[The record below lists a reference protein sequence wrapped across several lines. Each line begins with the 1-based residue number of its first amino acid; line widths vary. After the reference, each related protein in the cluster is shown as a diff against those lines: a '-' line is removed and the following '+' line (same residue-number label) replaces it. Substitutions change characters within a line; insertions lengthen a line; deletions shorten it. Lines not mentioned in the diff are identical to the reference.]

1 MGCGTSRD
9 AVPTVEKVVAQP
21 TILDDPKPVVEE
33 AGFDKEAESSLKV
46 IHEAIVARGL
56 KASALGPP
64 AISSAEECMVLNR
77 LPECLCDLHDGMPPA
92 IQQTPMRLLKI
103 TAVMSWTFLKVYE
116 EIDPVTECLQVPY
129 VDTDD
134 DIWKEVVTVSWR
146 WSEQKPAVYQQAFSP
161 MSPEQFL
168 EFSTLL
174 KFAQENGIKYAW
186 IDWSCVPQYAEDS
199 MIEVHRSKVFYA
211 RARAMRV
218 LPTFRP
224 LPAEGPVRLI
234 LVKAKKVLS
243 KRAEAG
249 SIRCAVAAS
258 IIAAILAKNLVAG
271 REYFGRVWTLAER
284 MARFGRNEGLCQW
297 LSLESWL
304 GMVVDAM
311 LKSTEDKTSS
321 VIYKKMLG
329 TKAAGLLEAV
339 LAPLAAAVRVGSV
352 QTPAAEGLE
361 TKVAELC
368 MAAVSVWLSPNLLAE
383 APTSNWLHT
392 YLGEEARS
400 GVYQAWREADRV
412 WAIYS
417 YFCWKQNL
425 DQRSAE
431 GLRIALED
439 LVDIAAGDRS
449 TYVRGMF
456 AQLGVDENATP
467 VMEIIPQPGKHTRP
481 SSSRSVR
488 PPSANSRPPSA
499 ARPPS
504 ARTQEEIEKRKKEEE
519 AIAAAA
525 ERRRKEEAALTAS
538 LERRRLE
545 EEAATAAAVE
555 RRRQEEAAMAA
566 ASERRKAEEA
576 AAAAAAAARKAQEEA
591 AAAAAA
597 ERRKLDEAAAA
608 AAAERTKQEE
618 AAAAAAAARKKQEEE
633 AAATAAA
640 EKKRQDELA
649 AAIAAGKPTVGA
661 KVTIKYAAIDDA
673 KSAQAGHGGWS
684 GAMEKMLGKTGV
696 VESVDK
702 DGDVRVKMD
711 DGSGSMLW
719 NPSLVMLGGSPA
731 TVLAPSALSSVRIGR
746 NAALNDKYT
755 VRFVANS
762 SDVGAVQADYPAP
775 PSCLVYYFEITVV
788 EPGSSGTIGIGFA
801 HSSHNVTRH
810 VGWDA
815 GTFGFH
821 GDDGKTFLEGRNE
834 YYGFKFGKGDVVGA
848 ALDFQRKEIFFTK
861 NGTKGKA
868 ISISI
873 SQALYPTVSLHS
885 SGEVVSVNFGQKP
898 FSFNTEPFKIK
909 VGGKVAI
916 KSTSVDTA
924 KGLQVGHGGWGSSME
939 KMLGKPGVV
948 ESVDKDGD
956 VRVKMDDGSGT
967 MLWNPALV
975 LPNAAMMSPFTAG
988 AKVTIKSVAP
998 SEAQAAQSGHGGW
1011 ASSMEQM
1018 LGKTGVVESVDKDG
1032 DVRVKMDDGSGSM
1045 LWNPSLVILGGSS
1058 ATVLA
1063 PSALSSVRIGRNAAL
1078 NDKYTVRFVA
1088 NSSDVGAVQADY
1100 PAPPSCLI
1108 YYFEITVVAPGSNG
1122 TIGVGFAHSSHNVTR
1137 HVGWDAGTF
1146 GFHGDDGK
1154 TFLEGRNEYYGFKFG
1169 KGDVVGAALD
1179 FQRKEIFFTKNGTKG
1194 KAISISI
1201 SQALY
1206 PTVSLHSSG
1215 EVVSVNFGQK
1225 PFSFNTEPFKIKVGG
1240 KMAIK
1245 SVAPSEAQAAQS
1257 GHGGWA
1263 SSMEQMLGKTGVVE
1277 SLDKD
1282 GDVRVKMDD
1291 GSGTMLWN
1299 PSLLTATAAP
1309 GSASTGTIA
1318 VGAKVS
1324 IKAVSVPE
1332 AQAAQSGHG
1341 GWVAVMEKMLGM
1353 PGVVESIDKDGDVKV
1368 KMDKDGDSK
1377 LWSPA
1382 LVLPGVVMPTAQLTV
1397 GNKAYIKKLTVDEGK
1412 AAQEGHGGWNANMGN
1427 YLGKVGT
1434 LSYKYADGD
1443 VKVKF
1448 EDGNEYCWYW
1458 GLVLPAPAD
1467 ATTPAAKPPPSF
1479 TTGAKVTIK
1488 SVAPSEAQAAQS
1500 GHGGWASSMEKMLGK
1515 TGVVESVDKDGDV
1528 RVKMDDGSGS
1538 MLWNPS
1544 LITLESGC
1552 STASLSVGS
1561 KATIKCVRVD
1571 VAKEAQNG
1579 HGGFSVNM
1587 SKYLGK
1593 TGTVSYKYQD
1603 GDVKIRFDSGDE
1615 FCWSHELVHPATSE
1629 QFPTAYDV
1637 GTAVLISNVTA
1648 DEARA
1653 AQDGHGGWSTSM
1665 ANYLGKTGTVSYKYA
1680 DGDMKVKFTDGNEYC
1695 WFWGLVGPAQAG
1707 GETTSSGGCKPG
1719 AHKGVWRG
1727 PETKY
1732 WCSTATMTEGALCA
1746 HGSEIIKAP
1755 HWSCCGCKDKD
1766 K

>member
-1 MGCGTSRD
+1 WFSVLFARVRLIHETKSDITCRTENEMGCGTSRD
-9 AVPTVEKVVAQP
+9 AVAAIETVVAP
-21 TILDDPKPVVEE
+21 PAILDDPKPVVEDADSE
-33 AGFDKEAESSLKV
+33 QEAESSLKV
-46 IHEAIVARGL
+46 IHESIVARGL

-64 AISSAEECMVLNR
+64 AISSAEECMALNG

-103 TAVMSWTFLKVYE
+103 TPVLSWAFLKVYE

-146 WSEQKPAVYQQAFSP
+146 WSEQKPAVYQQGFSP

-234 LVKAKKVLS
+234 LVKAKKVLN
-243 KRAEAG
+243 KRADAG

-467 VMEIIPQPGKHTRP
+467 VMEIIPQPGKQTRP
-481 SSSRSVR
+481 SSSSRS
-488 PPSANSRPPSA
+488 ASRPPSA
-499 ARPPS
+499 GGPPSARPPS

-519 AIAAAA
+519 AIASAA

-576 AAAAAAAARKAQEEA
+576 AATAAAAARKAQEEA

-608 AAAERTKQEE
+608 AAAERKKHEE
-618 AAAAAAAARKKQEEE
+618 AAAAAAAARRKQEEE
-633 AAATAAA
+633 AAATAVA

-661 KVTIKYAAIDDA
+661 KVTIKYATVDDA
-673 KSAQAGHGGWS
+673 KSAQSGHGGWAAS
-684 GAMEKMLGKTGV
+684 MEKMLGKPGV

-731 TVLAPSALSSVRIGR
+731 VVLS
-746 NAALNDKYT
+746 
-755 VRFVANS
+755 
-762 SDVGAVQADYPAP
+762 
-775 PSCLVYYFEITVV
+775 
-788 EPGSSGTIGIGFA
+788 
-801 HSSHNVTRH
+801 
-810 VGWDA
+810 
-815 GTFGFH
+815 
-821 GDDGKTFLEGRNE
+821 
-834 YYGFKFGKGDVVGA
+834 
-848 ALDFQRKEIFFTK
+848 
-861 NGTKGKA
+861 
-868 ISISI
+868 
-873 SQALYPTVSLHS
+873 
-885 SGEVVSVNFGQKP
+885 
-898 FSFNTEPFKIK
+898 
-909 VGGKVAI
+909 
-916 KSTSVDTA
+916 
-924 KGLQVGHGGWGSSME
+924 
-939 KMLGKPGVV
+939 
-948 ESVDKDGD
+948 
-956 VRVKMDDGSGT
+956 
-967 MLWNPALV
+967 
-975 LPNAAMMSPFTAG
+975 
-988 AKVTIKSVAP
+988 
-998 SEAQAAQSGHGGW
+998 
-1011 ASSMEQM
+1011 
-1018 LGKTGVVESVDKDG
+1018 
-1032 DVRVKMDDGSGSM
+1032 
-1045 LWNPSLVILGGSS
+1045 
-1058 ATVLA
+1058 

-1108 YYFEITVVAPGSNG
+1108 YYFEVTVVEPGSNG
-1122 TIGVGFAHSSHNVTR
+1122 TIGIGFAHSNHNVAR

-1146 GFHGDDGK
+1146 GFHGDNGE
-1154 TFLEGRNEYYGFKFG
+1154 TYFEGCSEYYGFKYG

-1206 PTVSLHSSG
+1206 PTVSLRSSG
-1215 EVVSVNFGQK
+1215 GFVSVNFGQK
-1225 PFSFNTEPFKIKVGG
+1225 PFSFNIDPFKVLSPSALSSVRIGHYTALNDKYTVFYFGHRNAAGAVQADYPAPPSCLIYYFEVMVVEPGSNGIIGIGFTHSNHDVTHHVGWDAGTFGFHGDNGETYFEGCSEYYGFKYGKGDVVGAALDFQRKEIFFTKNGTKGKAISISISQALYPTVSLRSSGGFVSVNFGQKPFSFNIDPFKIKVGG
-1240 KMAIK
+1240 KVAIK
-1245 SVAPSEAQAAQS
+1245 STSVDAAMGLQV
-1257 GHGGWA
+1257 GHGGWG
-1263 SSMEQMLGKTGVVE
+1263 SSM
-1277 SLDKD
+1277 
-1282 GDVRVKMDD
+1282 
-1291 GSGTMLWN
+1291 
-1299 PSLLTATAAP
+1299 A
-1309 GSASTGTIA
+1309 
-1318 VGAKVS
+1318 
-1324 IKAVSVPE
+1324 
-1332 AQAAQSGHG
+1332 
-1341 GWVAVMEKMLGM
+1341 
-1353 PGVVESIDKDGDVKV
+1353 
-1368 KMDKDGDSK
+1368 
-1377 LWSPA
+1377 
-1382 LVLPGVVMPTAQLTV
+1382 
-1397 GNKAYIKKLTVDEGK
+1397 
-1412 AAQEGHGGWNANMGN
+1412 
-1427 YLGKVGT
+1427 
-1434 LSYKYADGD
+1434 
-1443 VKVKF
+1443 
-1448 EDGNEYCWYW
+1448 
-1458 GLVLPAPAD
+1458 
-1467 ATTPAAKPPPSF
+1467 
-1479 TTGAKVTIK
+1479 
-1488 SVAPSEAQAAQS
+1488 
-1500 GHGGWASSMEKMLGK
+1500 KMLGK
-1515 TGVVESVDKDGDV
+1515 PGVVESVDMDGDV

-1538 MLWNPS
+1538 MLWNPA
-1544 LITLESGC
+1544 LVLPN
-1552 STASLSVGS
+1552 AAMLSPF
-1561 KATIKCVRVD
+1561 A
-1571 VAKEAQNG
+1571 
-1579 HGGFSVNM
+1579 
-1587 SKYLGK
+1587 
-1593 TGTVSYKYQD
+1593 
-1603 GDVKIRFDSGDE
+1603 
-1615 FCWSHELVHPATSE
+1615 
-1629 QFPTAYDV
+1629 
-1637 GTAVLISNVTA
+1637 AVEDMLA
-1648 DEARA
+1648 LA
-1653 AQDGHGGWSTSM
+1653 AGQ
-1665 ANYLGKTGTVSYKYA
+1665 
-1680 DGDMKVKFTDGNEYC
+1680 
-1695 WFWGLVGPAQAG
+1695 
-1707 GETTSSGGCKPG
+1707 
-1719 AHKGVWRG
+1719 GV
-1727 PETKY
+1727 
-1732 WCSTATMTEGALCA
+1732 
-1746 HGSEIIKAP
+1746 
-1755 HWSCCGCKDKD
+1755 
-1766 K
+1766 

>member
-1 MGCGTSRD
+1 MGCGTSRN
-9 AVPTVEKVVAQP
+9 AVATAETVVASP
-21 TILDDPKPVVEE
+21 GIPDDPKPVAEDVDSEQ
-33 AGFDKEAESSLKV
+33 EAESSLKV
-46 IHEAIVARGL
+46 IHEGIVARGL
-56 KASALGPP
+56 TASALGPP
-64 AISSAEECMVLNR
+64 VISSAEECMVLNC

-103 TAVMSWTFLKVYE
+103 TPVLSWTFLKVYE

-134 DIWKEVVTVSWR
+134 EIWKKVVTVSWR
-146 WSEQKPAVYQQAFSP
+146 WSEQKPAVYQQGFSP
-161 MSPEQFL
+161 MSPEQFQEL
-168 EFSTLL
+168 STLL
-174 KFAQENGIKYAW
+174 KLAQENSVEYVW

-243 KRAEAG
+243 KRADAG

-339 LAPLAAAVRVGSV
+339 LDPLAAAVRVGSV
-352 QTPAAEGLE
+352 QARAAEGLE

-368 MAAVSVWLSPNLLAE
+368 MAAVSVWLSPSLLAE

-439 LVDIAAGDRS
+439 LVEIAAGERS
-449 TYVRGMF
+449 IYVRGMF
-456 AQLGVDENATP
+456 AQLRVDESATP
-467 VMEIIPQPGKHTRP
+467 VMEIVPQPGKQIRP
-481 SSSRSVR
+481 SSSRSAR
-488 PPSANSRPPSA
+488 PPS

-545 EEAATAAAVE
+545 EEAAAAAAVE
-555 RRRQEEAAMAA
+555 RRRQEEAAAAA

-576 AAAAAAAARKAQEEA
+576 AATAAATARKAQEEA

-597 ERRKLDEAAAA
+597 ERRKLEEAAAA
-608 AAAERTKQEE
+608 AAAERKKQEE
-618 AAAAAAAARKKQEEE
+618 AAAAAAVARKKQEEE

-661 KVTIKYAAIDDA
+661 KVTIKYATVDDA
-673 KSAQAGHGGWS
+673 KSAQAGHGGWN
-684 GAMEKMLGKTGV
+684 GTMEKMLGKTGV

-731 TVLAPSALSSVRIGR
+731 TVVLPSALSSARIGR

-762 SDVGAVQADYPAP
+762 TDVGAVQSDYPAP
-775 PSCLVYYFEITVV
+775 PSSLVYYFEITVV
-788 EPGSSGTIGIGFA
+788 EPGSKGTIGLGFA
-801 HSSHNVTRH
+801 HSSHNVARH

-821 GDDGKTFLEGRNE
+821 GDDGKTFFEGRNE
-834 YYGFKFGKGDVVGA
+834 YYGFKYGKGDVVGA

-873 SQALYPTVSLHS
+873 GQALYPTVSLHS

-898 FSFNTEPFKIK
+898 FSFNIEPFKIK
-909 VGGKVAI
+909 VGAKVAI
-916 KSTSVDTA
+916 KSTSVDSA
-924 KGLQVGHGGWGSSME
+924 KELQVGHGGWGSSMD
-939 KMLGKPGVV
+939 KMLGK
-948 ESVDKDGD
+948 
-956 VRVKMDDGSGT
+956 
-967 MLWNPALV
+967 A
-975 LPNAAMMSPFTAG
+975 
-988 AKVTIKSVAP
+988 
-998 SEAQAAQSGHGGW
+998 
-1011 ASSMEQM
+1011 
-1018 LGKTGVVESVDKDG
+1018 GVVESVDKDG

-1045 LWNPSLVILGGSS
+1045 LW
-1058 ATVLA
+1058 
-1063 PSALSSVRIGRNAAL
+1063 
-1078 NDKYTVRFVA
+1078 
-1088 NSSDVGAVQADY
+1088 
-1100 PAPPSCLI
+1100 
-1108 YYFEITVVAPGSNG
+1108 
-1122 TIGVGFAHSSHNVTR
+1122 H
-1137 HVGWDAGTF
+1137 
-1146 GFHGDDGK
+1146 
-1154 TFLEGRNEYYGFKFG
+1154 
-1169 KGDVVGAALD
+1169 
-1179 FQRKEIFFTKNGTKG
+1179 
-1194 KAISISI
+1194 
-1201 SQALY
+1201 
-1206 PTVSLHSSG
+1206 
-1215 EVVSVNFGQK
+1215 
-1225 PFSFNTEPFKIKVGG
+1225 
-1240 KMAIK
+1240 
-1245 SVAPSEAQAAQS
+1245 
-1257 GHGGWA
+1257 
-1263 SSMEQMLGKTGVVE
+1263 
-1277 SLDKD
+1277 
-1282 GDVRVKMDD
+1282 
-1291 GSGTMLWN
+1291 
-1299 PSLLTATAAP
+1299 
-1309 GSASTGTIA
+1309 
-1318 VGAKVS
+1318 
-1324 IKAVSVPE
+1324 
-1332 AQAAQSGHG
+1332 
-1341 GWVAVMEKMLGM
+1341 
-1353 PGVVESIDKDGDVKV
+1353 
-1368 KMDKDGDSK
+1368 
-1377 LWSPA
+1377 PA
-1382 LVLPGVVMPTAQLTV
+1382 LVLPNAAALSPFTA
-1397 GNKAYIKKLTVDEGK
+1397 
-1412 AAQEGHGGWNANMGN
+1412 
-1427 YLGKVGT
+1427 
-1434 LSYKYADGD
+1434 
-1443 VKVKF
+1443 
-1448 EDGNEYCWYW
+1448 
-1458 GLVLPAPAD
+1458 
-1467 ATTPAAKPPPSF
+1467 
-1479 TTGAKVTIK
+1479 GARVTIK
-1488 SVAPSEAQAAQS
+1488 NVGLTEAQAAQS

-1544 LITLESGC
+1544 LVMLGGSPATVVLPSALSSARIGRNAALIDKYTVRFIANSTDVGAVQSDYRAPPSSLVYYFEITVVEP
-1552 STASLSVGS
+1552 GS
-1561 KATIKCVRVD
+1561 KGAIGLGFAHSSHN
-1571 VAKEAQNG
+1571 VARHVGWDAG
-1579 HGGFSVNM
+1579 TFGFHGDD
-1587 SKYLGK
+1587 GK
-1593 TGTVSYKYQD
+1593 TYFEGRNEDYGFKYGKGDVVGAALDFQRKQIFFTKNGTKGKAISISIGQALYPTVS
-1603 GDVKIRFDSGDE
+1603 
-1615 FCWSHELVHPATSE
+1615 
-1629 QFPTAYDV
+1629 
-1637 GTAVLISNVTA
+1637 
-1648 DEARA
+1648 
-1653 AQDGHGGWSTSM
+1653 
-1665 ANYLGKTGTVSYKYA
+1665 VS
-1680 DGDMKVKFTDGNEYC
+1680 
-1695 WFWGLVGPAQAG
+1695 
-1707 GETTSSGGCKPG
+1707 
-1719 AHKGVWRG
+1719 R
-1727 PETKY
+1727 
-1732 WCSTATMTEGALCA
+1732 
-1746 HGSEIIKAP
+1746 
-1755 HWSCCGCKDKD
+1755 
-1766 K
+1766 

>member
-1 MGCGTSRD
+1 WFSVLFARVRLIHETKSDITCRTENEMGCGTSRD
-9 AVPTVEKVVAQP
+9 AVAAIETVVAP
-21 TILDDPKPVVEE
+21 PAILDDPKPVVEDADSE
-33 AGFDKEAESSLKV
+33 QEAESSLKV
-46 IHEAIVARGL
+46 IHESIVARGL

-64 AISSAEECMVLNR
+64 AISSAEECMALNG

-103 TAVMSWTFLKVYE
+103 TPVLSWAFLKVYE

-146 WSEQKPAVYQQAFSP
+146 WSEQKPAVYQQGFSP

-234 LVKAKKVLS
+234 LVKAKKVLN
-243 KRAEAG
+243 KRADAG

-467 VMEIIPQPGKHTRP
+467 VMEIIPQPGKQTRP
-481 SSSRSVR
+481 SSSSRS
-488 PPSANSRPPSA
+488 ASRPPSA
-499 ARPPS
+499 GGPPSARPPS

-519 AIAAAA
+519 AIASAA

-576 AAAAAAAARKAQEEA
+576 AATAAAAARKAQEEA

-608 AAAERTKQEE
+608 AAAERKKHEE
-618 AAAAAAAARKKQEEE
+618 AAAAAAAARRKQEEE
-633 AAATAAA
+633 AAATAVA

-661 KVTIKYAAIDDA
+661 KVTIKYATVDDA
-673 KSAQAGHGGWS
+673 KSAQSGHGGWAAS
-684 GAMEKMLGKTGV
+684 MEKMLGKPGV

-731 TVLAPSALSSVRIGR
+731 VVLSPSALSSVRIGR

-775 PSCLVYYFEITVV
+775 PSCLIYYFEVTVV
-788 EPGSSGTIGIGFA
+788 EPGSNGTIGIGFA
-801 HSSHNVTRH
+801 HSNHNVARH

-821 GDDGKTFLEGRNE
+821 GDDGKTYFEGRNE
-834 YYGFKFGKGDVVGA
+834 YYGFKYGKGDVVGA

-898 FSFNTEPFKIK
+898 FSFNIEPFKIK

-916 KSTSVDTA
+916 KSVAPSEA
-924 KGLQVGHGGWGSSME
+924 QAAQSGHGGWAASME

-956 VRVKMDDGSGT
+956 VRVKMDDGSG
-967 MLWNPALV
+967 
-975 LPNAAMMSPFTAG
+975 
-988 AKVTIKSVAP
+988 
-998 SEAQAAQSGHGGW
+998 
-1011 ASSMEQM
+1011 
-1018 LGKTGVVESVDKDG
+1018 
-1032 DVRVKMDDGSGSM
+1032 SM
-1045 LWNPSLVILGGSS
+1045 LWNPSLVTS
-1058 ATVLA
+1058 
-1063 PSALSSVRIGRNAAL
+1063 
-1078 NDKYTVRFVA
+1078 
-1088 NSSDVGAVQADY
+1088 
-1100 PAPPSCLI
+1100 
-1108 YYFEITVVAPGSNG
+1108 
-1122 TIGVGFAHSSHNVTR
+1122 
-1137 HVGWDAGTF
+1137 
-1146 GFHGDDGK
+1146 
-1154 TFLEGRNEYYGFKFG
+1154 
-1169 KGDVVGAALD
+1169 
-1179 FQRKEIFFTKNGTKG
+1179 
-1194 KAISISI
+1194 
-1201 SQALY
+1201 
-1206 PTVSLHSSG
+1206 
-1215 EVVSVNFGQK
+1215 
-1225 PFSFNTEPFKIKVGG
+1225 
-1240 KMAIK
+1240 
-1245 SVAPSEAQAAQS
+1245 
-1257 GHGGWA
+1257 
-1263 SSMEQMLGKTGVVE
+1263 
-1277 SLDKD
+1277 
-1282 GDVRVKMDD
+1282 
-1291 GSGTMLWN
+1291 
-1299 PSLLTATAAP
+1299 TAAP

-1341 GWVAVMEKMLGM
+1341 GWVAVMESMLGM
-1353 PGVVESIDKDGDVKV
+1353 PGVVESIDKDGNIKV
-1368 KMDKDGDSK
+1368 KMDKGGDSK

-1382 LVLPGVVMPTAQLTV
+1382 LVLPGVVIPTAQMAV
-1397 GNKAYIKKLTVDEGK
+1397 GNKVYIKNLTVDEGK
-1412 AAQEGHGGWNANMGN
+1412 AAQEAHGCWNPDMGN

-1434 LSYKYADGD
+1434 LSYKYPDGE
-1443 VKVKF
+1443 VKVRF
-1448 EDGNEYCWYW
+1448 EDGIQYSWFW

-1467 ATTPAAKPPPSF
+1467 VTTPAAKPPSSF

-1500 GHGGWASSMEKMLGK
+1500 GHGGWVASMEKMLGK

-1544 LITLESGC
+1544 LVTLESGC
-1552 STASLSVGS
+1552 STVSLSVGS
-1561 KATIKCVRVD
+1561 KATIKCVRLD

-1587 SKYLGK
+1587 GKYLGK
-1593 TGTVSYKYQD
+1593 AGTVSYKYQD
-1603 GDVKIRFDSGDE
+1603 GDVKIRFDNGDE
-1615 FCWSHELVHPATSE
+1615 FCWSHELVLPGTPA
-1629 QFPTAYDV
+1629 QVPTAYDV

-1653 AQDGHGGWSTSM
+1653 AQDGHGGWNTSM
-1665 ANYLGKTGTVSYKYA
+1665 ANYLGKNGTVSYKYA

-1707 GETTSSGGCKPG
+1707 GITTSSGGCKPG
-1719 AHKGVWRG
+1719 AHKGVWRST
-1727 PETKY
+1727 ETKY
-1732 WCSTATMTEGALCA
+1732 WCSTASMTEGALCT

-1755 HWSCCGCKDKD
+1755 HWSCCGCQDKD

>member
-1 MGCGTSRD
+1 MGCGTSRN
-9 AVPTVEKVVAQP
+9 AVATAETVVASP
-21 TILDDPKPVVEE
+21 GIPDDPKPVAEDVDSEQ
-33 AGFDKEAESSLKV
+33 EAESSLKV
-46 IHEAIVARGL
+46 IHEGIVARGL
-56 KASALGPP
+56 TASALGPP
-64 AISSAEECMVLNR
+64 VISSAEECMVLNC

-103 TAVMSWTFLKVYE
+103 TPVLSWTFLKVYE

-134 DIWKEVVTVSWR
+134 EIWKKVVTVSWR
-146 WSEQKPAVYQQAFSP
+146 WSEQKPAVYQQGFSP
-161 MSPEQFL
+161 MSPEQFQEL
-168 EFSTLL
+168 STLL
-174 KFAQENGIKYAW
+174 KLAQENSVEYVW

-243 KRAEAG
+243 KRADAG

-339 LAPLAAAVRVGSV
+339 LDPLAAAVRVGSV
-352 QTPAAEGLE
+352 QARAAEGLE

-368 MAAVSVWLSPNLLAE
+368 MAAVSVWLSPSLLAE

-439 LVDIAAGDRS
+439 LVEIAAGERS
-449 TYVRGMF
+449 IYVRGMF
-456 AQLGVDENATP
+456 AQLRVDESATP
-467 VMEIIPQPGKHTRP
+467 VMEIVPQPGKQIRP
-481 SSSRSVR
+481 SSSRSAR
-488 PPSANSRPPSA
+488 PPS

-545 EEAATAAAVE
+545 EEAAAAAAVE
-555 RRRQEEAAMAA
+555 RRRQEEAAAAA

-576 AAAAAAAARKAQEEA
+576 AATAAATARKAQEEA

-597 ERRKLDEAAAA
+597 ERRKLEEAAAA
-608 AAAERTKQEE
+608 AAAERKKQEE
-618 AAAAAAAARKKQEEE
+618 AAAAAAVARKKQEEE

-661 KVTIKYAAIDDA
+661 KVTIKYATVDDA
-673 KSAQAGHGGWS
+673 KSAQAGHGGWN
-684 GAMEKMLGKTGV
+684 GTMEKMLGKTGV

-731 TVLAPSALSSVRIGR
+731 TVVLPSALSSARIGR

-762 SDVGAVQADYPAP
+762 TDVGAVQSDYPAP
-775 PSCLVYYFEITVV
+775 PSSLVYYFEITVV
-788 EPGSSGTIGIGFA
+788 EPGSKGTIGLGFA
-801 HSSHNVTRH
+801 HSSHNVARH

-821 GDDGKTFLEGRNE
+821 GDDGKTFFEGRNE
-834 YYGFKFGKGDVVGA
+834 YYGFKYGKGDVVGA

-873 SQALYPTVSLHS
+873 GQALYPTVSLHS
-885 SGEVVSVNFGQKP
+885 SGQVVSVNFGQKP
-898 FSFNTEPFKIK
+898 FSFNIEPFKIK
-909 VGGKVAI
+909 VGDKVAI
-916 KSTSVDTA
+916 KSTSVDSA
-924 KGLQVGHGGWGSSME
+924 KELQV
-939 KMLGKPGVV
+939 
-948 ESVDKDGD
+948 
-956 VRVKMDDGSGT
+956 
-967 MLWNPALV
+967 
-975 LPNAAMMSPFTAG
+975 
-988 AKVTIKSVAP
+988 
-998 SEAQAAQSGHGGW
+998 GHGGW
-1011 ASSMEQM
+1011 ASSMEKM
-1018 LGKTGVVESVDKDG
+1018 LGKAGVVENVDKDG

-1045 LWNPSLVILGGSS
+1045 LWHPALVLPNV
-1058 ATVLA
+1058 A
-1063 PSALSSVRIGRNAAL
+1063 ALSTFTAGARVTIKN
-1078 NDKYTVRFVA
+1078 
-1088 NSSDVGAVQADY
+1088 VG
-1100 PAPPSCLI
+1100 
-1108 YYFEITVVAPGSNG
+1108 
-1122 TIGVGFAHSSHNVTR
+1122 
-1137 HVGWDAGTF
+1137 
-1146 GFHGDDGK
+1146 
-1154 TFLEGRNEYYGFKFG
+1154 
-1169 KGDVVGAALD
+1169 
-1179 FQRKEIFFTKNGTKG
+1179 
-1194 KAISISI
+1194 
-1201 SQALY
+1201 
-1206 PTVSLHSSG
+1206 
-1215 EVVSVNFGQK
+1215 
-1225 PFSFNTEPFKIKVGG
+1225 
-1240 KMAIK
+1240 
-1245 SVAPSEAQAAQS
+1245 
-1257 GHGGWA
+1257 
-1263 SSMEQMLGKTGVVE
+1263 
-1277 SLDKD
+1277 
-1282 GDVRVKMDD
+1282 
-1291 GSGTMLWN
+1291 
-1299 PSLLTATAAP
+1299 LT
-1309 GSASTGTIA
+1309 
-1318 VGAKVS
+1318 
-1324 IKAVSVPE
+1324 E

-1341 GWVAVMEKMLGM
+1341 GWV
-1353 PGVVESIDKDGDVKV
+1353 
-1368 KMDKDGDSK
+1368 
-1377 LWSPA
+1377 
-1382 LVLPGVVMPTAQLTV
+1382 
-1397 GNKAYIKKLTVDEGK
+1397 
-1412 AAQEGHGGWNANMGN
+1412 
-1427 YLGKVGT
+1427 
-1434 LSYKYADGD
+1434 
-1443 VKVKF
+1443 
-1448 EDGNEYCWYW
+1448 
-1458 GLVLPAPAD
+1458 
-1467 ATTPAAKPPPSF
+1467 
-1479 TTGAKVTIK
+1479 
-1488 SVAPSEAQAAQS
+1488 
-1500 GHGGWASSMEKMLGK
+1500 SSMEKMLGK

-1544 LITLESGC
+1544 LVTLGGGG
-1552 STASLSVGS
+1552 STASFSVGS
-1561 KATIKCVRVD
+1561 KATVKCVRVD
-1571 VAKEAQNG
+1571 MAKEAQNG
-1579 HGGFSVNM
+1579 HGGWNLNM
-1587 SKYLGK
+1587 GKYLGK

-1603 GDVKIRFDSGDE
+1603 GDIKIRFDSGDE
-1615 FCWSHELVHPATSE
+1615 FCWSHELVLPGTAE
-1629 QFPTAYDV
+1629 QVPTAYDV
-1637 GTAVLISNVTA
+1637 GTAVMISNVTA
-1648 DEARA
+1648 DEARV
-1653 AQDGHGGWSTSM
+1653 AQDGHGGWNTSM

-1695 WFWGLVGPAQAG
+1695 WFWGLVGLAQG
-1707 GETTSSGGCKPG
+1707 GSTSSGGGCAPG

-1732 WCSTATMTEGALCA
+1732 WCSTASMTEGPICT
-1746 HGSEIIKAP
+1746 HGSEIVKAP